1 MGITYPRCGQK
12 LIVDQFNPKPCHEGI
27 RPRNPCEKP
36 NNVFHW
42 IFDLAFILVAG
53 DREDWVFTT
62 KIGGV
67 TATTQPT
74 ANVSRRSDPGRPG
87 FERG

>member
-1 MGITYPRCGQK
+1 MTHARVDGGTTCG
-12 LIVDQFNPKPCHEGI
+12 
-27 RPRNPCEKP
+27 KP

-53 DREDWVFTT
+53 DREDWMFTT
-62 KIGGV
+62 KVSGV
-67 TATTQPT
+67 TATKQPT
-74 ANVSRRSDPGRPG
+74 ANLSRRSDPGRPG